1 MAIKVVRAKR
11 DRELSK
17 AQLAKRETLRRRHEV
32 DAQIVNMIQKEEEDP
47 ATFNVERLLTHPAGL
62 MGKGSAGHLH
72 ADRGQEERW
81 IRNRYCVLKE
91 RFEKGEEFK
100 ALDDEIAKMIRDGD
114 DQERINLRSEI
125 RLRAAESKAG
135 THGESAKRFHRGRA
149 HKDLSELKF
158 QEEGVV
164 EGFLFEVSHEELIE
178 EHLANVVQY
187 VEQINAEAAELGLS
201 QRVVIEE

>member
-91 RFEKGEEFK
+91 RFEKGEER
-100 ALDDEIAKMIRDGD
+100 ASAQGSLRTQVPRRGRSRGVPVRGIARRTDRGASSERGAVRRT
-114 DQERINLRSEI
+114 DQRRG
-125 RLRAAESKAG
+125 RRAG
-135 THGESAKRFHRGRA
+135 TVSASRDRGVA
-149 HKDLSELKF
+149 W
-158 QEEGVV
+158 
-164 EGFLFEVSHEELIE
+164 
-178 EHLANVVQY
+178 VQRSS
-187 VEQINAEAAELGLS
+187 GLPS
-201 QRVVIEE
+201 KM